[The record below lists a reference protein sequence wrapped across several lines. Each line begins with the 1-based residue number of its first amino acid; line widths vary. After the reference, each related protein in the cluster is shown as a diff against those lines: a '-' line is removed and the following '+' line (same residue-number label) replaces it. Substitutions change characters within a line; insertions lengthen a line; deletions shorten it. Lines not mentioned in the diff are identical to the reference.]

1 MIRRHFHSLLT
12 LAMLGALPLVGLAES
27 PGWTPSFDVDL
38 GTITDIDAAAG
49 VAYAATYNG
58 VFRSDDG
65 RSWTAAG
72 LQGRS
77 IYSVVVDTAGETVY
91 AVEYPGRL
99 WVSVDRGVQ
108 WRASAPELWV
118 NFVTADPREP
128 NRVWIGVYPGTD
140 LWSTEDQG
148 EHWERIATGIIDSGI
163 WRLLIDAHDGTMYAW
178 GFERFHSKPAGS
190 PWQRAGAP
198 RDGGLSSVIV
208 GSSAPGLLYAVAQR
222 GFCRSPDHASTWSC
236 ETESPAYQG
245 QLAEIPADG
254 TNPPRLL
261 WSGAGRLMTSD
272 DGGQTWTRVAGGS
285 VDSSVIQTVAVEAN
299 GRVFAGGYD
308 FALRSDDRGASWQP
322 VASGLRA
329 AWIESLASGPDSL
342 WASSGGPGSSLF
354 TRAAD
359 GESWSV
365 ETLPGESPVL
375 IGEIAVDAATS
386 AVYAGGEH
394 TLFRKAPGKAW
405 KRSNL
410 TSFLYSIATDP
421 TSPESAWI
429 GTESGVAHT
438 TDGGSTWSYSS
449 EAIAQAVFAL
459 VVDPER
465 PNRIYAGSYA
475 EYECPFGCYPYGGSI
490 FRSDD
495 SGATWKQSP
504 DVHSTV
510 GALVFDPF
518 DGDGLYAGTWQ
529 GGVVRS
535 ADGGETWRFPSS
547 PPPGDLTALV
557 PDPARRGTLYASTT
571 SGVFRSR
578 DRGRS
583 WLSFGSPLPHGNAR
597 SLAISP
603 DGRVLHVATV
613 GAGVL
618 ELVIEDEPLAAF
630 PCVPGPSRLC
640 LLDKRFQVE
649 LAAKDKNSG
658 EPEAG
663 VAHALG
669 DRAGYFAVESFT
681 GETTLPEVA
690 VKMLP
695 DGAFGIEGFP
705 FLYSSMTSAGFSLV
719 VTDTIAGVQSAY
731 HGYAARPFCGGAD
744 LAPSDALEAQ
754 VGTRQSAAPGAQT
767 LSLLGGRFAVSLE
780 ARTRSGRVAAGVP
793 ISSGDRFGFFSLPGI
808 TGDATLP
815 ELAVKMLDGRGFNDA
830 FWVFH
835 SSLTG
840 LDYTLTVRDEQTGAT
855 RTYESGE
862 PFCGGADI
870 TAFPE

>member
-1 MIRRHFHSLLT
+1 
-12 LAMLGALPLVGLAES
+12 
-27 PGWTPSFDVDL
+27 
-38 GTITDIDAAAG
+38 
-49 VAYAATYNG
+49 
-58 VFRSDDG
+58 
-65 RSWTAAG
+65 
-72 LQGRS
+72 
-77 IYSVVVDTAGETVY
+77 
-91 AVEYPGRL
+91 
-99 WVSVDRGVQ
+99 
-108 WRASAPELWV
+108 
-118 NFVTADPREP
+118 
-128 NRVWIGVYPGTD
+128 
-140 LWSTEDQG
+140 
-148 EHWERIATGIIDSGI
+148 
-163 WRLLIDAHDGTMYAW
+163 MYAQ

-190 PWQRAGAP
+190 AWQRAGSP
-198 RDGGLSSVIV
+198 RDGGISSVIV
-208 GSSAPGLLYAVAQR
+208 GSSAPGLLYAVAQG
-222 GFCRSPDHASTWSC
+222 GFCRSPDHASTWLC
-236 ETESPAYQG
+236 RTDSPASHG
-245 QLAEIPADG
+245 ALAEIPADG

-272 DGGQTWTRVAGGS
+272 DGGQTWTRVDGGS
-285 VDSSVIQTVAVEAN
+285 VDSSVIYTLAVEAS
-299 GRVFAGGYD
+299 GRRVFAGGHN

-329 AWIESLASGPDSL
+329 AWIESLAAGPDAL
-342 WASSGGPGSSLF
+342 WASSGGPGLSLF

-359 GESWSV
+359 GEPWSV
-365 ETLPGESPVL
+365 ETLPVSLRWRSARSPSMRRPPL
-375 IGEIAVDAATS
+375 CTP
-386 AVYAGGEH
+386 AGNTRSSER
-394 TLFRKAPGKAW
+394 LPEQPW

-421 TSPESAWI
+421 TSPDSAWI

-449 EAIAQAVFAL
+449 EALAQAVFAL

-465 PNRIYAGSYA
+465 PSRIYAGSYA
-475 EYECPFGCYPYGGSI
+475 YYDCPFGCYANGGSI

-495 SGATWKQSP
+495 AGATWKQSP
-504 DVHSTV
+504 HLLSPV
-510 GALVFDPF
+510 GTLAFDPF
-518 DGDGLYAGTWQ
+518 DGDGLYAGTWH

-535 ADGGETWRFPSS
+535 TDGGETWRFPSS
-547 PPPGDLTALV
+547 APPGDLTALV
-557 PDPARRGTLYASTT
+557 SDPARRGTLYASTT

-578 DRGRS
+578 DLGRS
-583 WLSFGSPLPHGNAR
+583 WLSFGGPIPHANAR

-613 GAGVL
+613 GTGVM
-618 ELVIEDEPLAAF
+618 ELVLEDEPLAAF

-640 LLDKRFQVE
+640 LLDRRFQVE
-649 LAAKDKNSG
+649 LVAKNKNSG

-669 DRAGYFAVESFT
+669 DRAGYFAIESFT

-695 DGAFGIEGFP
+695 DGAFGVEGFP
-705 FLYSSMTSAGFSLV
+705 FLYSNMTSAPFSLV

-731 HGYAARPFCGGAD
+731 HGDAARPFCGGAD
-744 LAPSDALEAQ
+744 LAPADALEAQ

-767 LSLLGGRFAVSLE
+767 LSLLGGRFAISLE

-793 ISSGDRFGFFSLPGI
+793 ISSGDRFGFFSLPDI
-808 TGDATLP
+808 TGDAALP
-815 ELAVKMLDGRGFNDA
+815 ELVVKMLDGRGFNDA

-840 LDYTLTVRDEQTGAT
+840 LEYTLTVRDAQTGAT
-855 RTYESGE
+855 RTYENGQ

-870 TAFPE
+870 NAFPE